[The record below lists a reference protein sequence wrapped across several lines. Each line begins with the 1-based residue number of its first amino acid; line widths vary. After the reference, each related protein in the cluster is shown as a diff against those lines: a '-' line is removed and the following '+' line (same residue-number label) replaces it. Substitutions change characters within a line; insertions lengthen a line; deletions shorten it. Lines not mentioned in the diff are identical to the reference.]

1 MTPWRVWSLAS
12 TAATTLTTAIYLIA
26 ITMEGNNSAWDVFPW
41 ALLMVVGAAASL
53 CSALSSDARP
63 AGTPLPGGAPAW
75 RPRRRPNQPCD
86 DKPAGTAGHAA
97 VGAELNGLKQRN
109 AIRCGI

>member
-53 CSALSSDARP
+53 CSALSSDARVGRSM
-63 AGTPLPGGAPAW
+63 AMGAAFVLGTVGVVAVFSVGLGLVL
-75 RPRRRPNQPCD
+75 
-86 DKPAGTAGHAA
+86 AA
-97 VGAELNGLKQRN
+97 VLAGVAATK
-109 AIRCGI
+109 AS